1 MQSVKSVDPTSTEKI
16 HFAMKE
22 YLRTQ
27 FHKKMH
33 ERSSRIKNSRIFNT
47 FATSYNQQ
55 LTMPKNKNAVI
66 RYMFLDQLLSDQ
78 KHQYTCLDLVIK
90 CNDMLEQAGYPGI
103 CGCHVR
109 SRDDVNA
116 TNSDEFRSGKRLI
129 QMDLQALQ
137 DSPFNMEIDSS
148 EKSYGSP
155 IYRYKDQTRTL
166 FSKQLSDDEK
176 RLLKEVLNTLGQF
189 SGVDSFSWLQDL
201 REKLEDK
208 HSFGD
213 SYFDIEGKDVIDN
226 RTIIAFEEN
235 KYLRNKEYLSRLF
248 SFISNNQTITISY
261 KKFTETETKKYT
273 VYPYMLKQYSNRWY
287 LICTPVVDETGAY
300 NPGLVLN
307 LPLDRF
313 AGEIKADKRH
323 KFKECAVELEERYEE
338 IIGITYY
345 SENPVDEIIFVVK
358 ESAVPFIETKP
369 IHETQ
374 RACLD
379 MQYHVEGYKTFC
391 IECRYNH
398 ELLSTLSSYGEE
410 IIILSPVHLR
420 EKMLHRLEEQLMGYK
435 KTKNIIREK

>member
-1 MQSVKSVDPTSTEKI
+1 
-16 HFAMKE
+16 
-22 YLRTQ
+22 
-27 FHKKMH
+27 
-33 ERSSRIKNSRIFNT
+33 
-47 FATSYNQQ
+47 
-55 LTMPKNKNAVI
+55 MPKNKNAVI

-90 CNDMLEQAGYPGI
+90 CNEMLELAGYPGI
-103 CGCHVR
+103 CDGHVR
-109 SRDDVNA
+109 SREDVNA
-116 TNSDEFRSGKRLI
+116 ENSDDFKSGKRLI

-137 DSPFNMEIDSS
+137 DAPFNMEIDNS

-155 IYRYKDQTRTL
+155 VYRYKDPTRTL
-166 FSKQLSDDEK
+166 FSKKLSDDEK

-213 SYFDIEGKDVIDN
+213 SYLDVDGKEVVDD

-235 KYLRNKEYLSRLF
+235 KYLKNKEYLPMLF
-248 SFISNNQTITISY
+248 SFISNKQTIIVSY
-261 KKFTETETKKYT
+261 KKFTETETRKYF

-287 LICTPVVDETGAY
+287 LICTPAVDETGVY
-300 NPGLVLN
+300 NPELVLN

-313 AGEIKADKRH
+313 AGEIKVDKRH

-345 SENPVDEIIFVVK
+345 KENPVDEIIFAVK
-358 ESAVPFIETKP
+358 DGAIQYIETKP
-369 IHETQ
+369 IHESQ
-374 RACLD
+374 RICLD
-379 MQYHVEGYKTFC
+379 MQYHVDGYKTFC

-398 ELLSTLSSYGEE
+398 ELLQTLSSFGEE
-410 IIILSPVHLR
+410 IIVLSPKHLR
-420 EKMLHRLEEQLMGYK
+420 EKMRARIEDQLKSYRITEK
-435 KTKNIIREK
+435 IVRE